1 MINTLRQQ
9 SVALVVLG
17 LGVAATVA
25 AWQVVGRQAE
35 SEARAEFANQA
46 MVATSVVERRVQRYI
61 DLLYGLDAL
70 ANHEP
75 NLTRLEFHTYVA
87 GLEMG
92 QRLPGVQAVEF
103 LRRVRAAAREP
114 YVAMDDFRRRT

>member
-25 AWQVVGRQAE
+25 AWHVVGRQAE

-61 DLLYGLDAL
+61 DLLYGLDAHD
-70 ANHEP
+70 AG
-75 NLTRLEFHTYVA
+75 TMVVAA
-87 GLEMG
+87 GLLAVVVLLASY
-92 QRLPGVQAVEF
+92 LPARRATRIDPVVA
-103 LRRVRAAAREP
+103 LRAE
-114 YVAMDDFRRRT
+114 